1 MLGQDYPPNHPIPKR
16 PRPSALTLHSINE
29 PSLRGEEDQ
38 DRGLDLISDR
48 VRLLEQISRM
58 NEEMRVNEACTTELV
73 KESRKKDKKIR
84 ELQAALCSGQPTSS
98 RNSGTPSVAINPS
111 SLVCEVAQANLI
123 GSASFDRLKFA
134 NIGNH
139 TSSKDHMAEQGSVI
153 GPLHRQTQSTHS
165 LGSQSYSKMRTR
177 GSLDSP
183 SPISQDFH

>member
-16 PRPSALTLHSINE
+16 PRQSTLTLHSINE

-38 DRGLDLISDR
+38 DRGFDLISDR

-58 NEEMRVNEACTTELV
+58 NKEMRISEAWITEV
-73 KESRKKDKKIR
+73 MKESRKKDKKIR
-84 ELQAALCSGQPTSS
+84 ELQAALRSGQPLSS
-98 RNSGTPSVAINPS
+98 RNSGTPSVAVNPS

-139 TSSKDHMAEQGSVI
+139 TSNEDHMAEQGSVI
-153 GPLHRQTQSTHS
+153 SPLHPQTQSTPS
-165 LGSQSYSKMRTR
+165 LGS
-177 GSLDSP
+177 
-183 SPISQDFH
+183 